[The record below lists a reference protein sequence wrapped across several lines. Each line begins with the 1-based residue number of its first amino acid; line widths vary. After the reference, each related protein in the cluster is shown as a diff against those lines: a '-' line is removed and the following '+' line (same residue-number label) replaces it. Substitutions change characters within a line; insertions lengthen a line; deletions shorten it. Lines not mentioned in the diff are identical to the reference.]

1 MATHSRILAW
11 STPWAEEPGGLQPL
25 GLHRVRHHHTLKRVS
40 QVAHVAKD
48 PPARVR
54 EAPLGEGMAA
64 HSKIL
69 AWRTPMDSGLHFLV
83 GYRPWDRKDLDMT
96 EAT

>member
-1 MATHSRILAW
+1 MEKEMATHSRILAW

-40 QVAHVAKD
+40 QVVHVAKD
-48 PPARVR
+48 PPARVW

-69 AWRTPMDSGLHFLV
+69 AWRTPWTQDFV
-83 GYRPWDRKDLDMT
+83 FWW
-96 EAT
+96 ATVHGIAKTWT